1 MKKFFYT
8 KFLVMLLLISPL
20 AIAQS
25 SSVSGQNQMDQE
37 FLDSLPDSVREDIL
51 NEMKNSNEN
60 NEANVQ
66 KRPSSE
72 LSKLETVREWEKFRL
87 SQQNIKKSER
97 YGIKLFDTM
106 QSSFMPLNEPN
117 FGNNYII
124 DYGDVIGIEVFGAS
138 NNKNYKVEVSRDGSI
153 TLQNIGTVMVGGLNF
168 EQATELIK
176 KRYEDSSFGVGVIVV
191 LDQIRDI
198 NILITGA
205 VEFPGIYTLSGNSNV
220 LQALNI
226 AGGIKENGSLREII
240 IKRKGKDDV
249 YIDLYKALI
258 FGDIDN
264 IPSLMSGDSVH
275 IEPAKNLVRAG
286 YGFSEV
292 AIYELKN
299 GETIQD
305 LINFSGGLNLQAG
318 NDFLNLVRFED
329 KNFVSKKI
337 LFDQFEK
344 YELKHLDSIYAF
356 EEQVGVVTISGE
368 VKFPGKYT
376 VSSNDR
382 LLDIIER
389 SGGYNDSAYVFGG
402 VLNRESIKVLE
413 DSFAKKTYKDL
424 ITYIASKPGMMS
436 NSSGESLAY
445 ILNELKEFQSFG
457 RLIAEFDIQ
466 NLKDNIQDNIYL
478 SDGDNIYIPTY
489 SSNVYIFG
497 EVSNPGAVLFKE
509 NSKMQD
515 YINKSGGFTRF
526 SSKNYVFI
534 VSPNGETKK
543 VNIGGIQKFLKND
556 YEVFPGSVIYV
567 PRYVDPVESLELTT
581 TFASIFSS
589 LALSVASIN
598 TIND

>member
-1 MKKFFYT
+1 
-8 KFLVMLLLISPL
+8 
-20 AIAQS
+20 
-25 SSVSGQNQMDQE
+25 MDQE
-37 FLDSLPDSVREDIL
+37 FLESLPESVRQDIL
-51 NEMKNSNEN
+51 NEMKNSNEDN
-60 NEANVQ
+60 TTSLQ

-72 LSKLETVREWEKFRL
+72 LSKLETVREWEKFQQ

-97 YGIKLFDTM
+97 FGIKLFDTM

-124 DYGDVIGIEVFGAS
+124 DYGDVIGIEFFGPS

-153 TLQNIGTVMVGGLNF
+153 TLQNIGKVMVGGLNF
-168 EQATELIK
+168 EQVTELIK
-176 KRYEDSSFGVGVIVV
+176 KRYENVSFGVGVIVV

-198 NILITGA
+198 NILITGG

-240 IKRKGKDDV
+240 IKRKGKEDI

-275 IEPAKNLVRAG
+275 IESAKNLVRAG
-286 YGFSEV
+286 YGFNEIAV
-292 AIYELKN
+292 YELKDD
-299 GETIQD
+299 ETIQD
-305 LINFSGGLNLQAG
+305 LISFSGGLNLQAG
-318 NDFLNLVRFED
+318 DDFLNLVRFEED
-329 KNFVSKKI
+329 NFVAKKI
-337 LFDQFEK
+337 FSDQFK
-344 YELKHLDSIYAF
+344 NYALKNLDSIYAL

-376 VSSNDR
+376 ISSNDR

-389 SGGYNDSAYVFGG
+389 SGGYNKSAYVFGG
-402 VLNRESIKVLE
+402 ILNRESIKVLE
-413 DSFAKKTYKDL
+413 ESFADKTYKDL
-424 ITYIASKPGMMS
+424 ITYIASKPNMLSG
-436 NSSGESLAY
+436 SSGESFAY
-445 ILNELKEFQSFG
+445 ILNELKEFKSIG
-457 RLIAEFDIQ
+457 RLIAEFDVE
-466 NLKDNIQDNIYL
+466 NLKDSIQDNIYL
-478 SDGDNIYIPTY
+478 SNGDDIFIPTY
-489 SSNVYIFG
+489 SPNVYIFG
-497 EVSNPGAVLFKE
+497 EVGNSGAVLFKD
-509 NSKMQD
+509 NAKIAD
-515 YINKSGGFTRF
+515 YIDKSGGFTRF

-543 VNIGGIQKFLKND
+543 VNIAGLQKFLKND

-567 PRYVDPVESLELTT
+567 PRYIDPIENLELTT

-589 LALSVASIN
+589 LALSIASIN